1 MTAFDRIR
9 LATVM
14 FAVLAC
20 AAACNSEPPA
30 PAQMP
35 PPPAPG
41 ALADPAQQAQP
52 TPAPA
57 VPAVP
62 AAPAATAVPAAPTEP
77 APAPAVH
84 EAATVKPV
92 ARVEEEK
99 EKPAI
104 EPSKPNA
111 KVEPKESAKIA
122 AGEPEPKKSG
132 TASTKPAEPTA
143 SSKSAPPPPPAEA
156 HPNAPAPEPAKATGK
171 VTVPKTDHVHIDV
184 PKGLQHWL
192 DADTR
197 MQPWVNKVVSVADGC
212 YERERK
218 DNPKAAGV
226 IPIKITMHEN
236 ERPDADIGSVPSS
249 LGAVIACGTTK
260 LMGSRPP
267 LFTGKEGESY
277 TVKIH
282 FDK

>member
-1 MTAFDRIR
+1 MTALRIR
-9 LATVM
+9 LASVM

-20 AAACNSEPPA
+20 ALACNSEPPA

-35 PPPAPG
+35 PAPAPG

-52 TPAPA
+52 APA
-57 VPAVP
+57 T
-62 AAPAATAVPAAPTEP
+62 PAATAVPAAPSEP

-84 EAATVKPV
+84 EPAAVKPV

-99 EKPAI
+99 HEV
-104 EPSKPNA
+104 EPSKPSA
-111 KVEPKESAKIA
+111 KLEAKESAKESAKIA

-132 TASTKPAEPTA
+132 AASTKPAEPTA
-143 SSKSAPPPPPAEA
+143 SAKSAPPAPAKEAPPP
-156 HPNAPAPEPAKATGK
+156 APAPEPAKAATGK

-197 MQPWVNKVVSVADGC
+197 MQPWVNKVVSVADAC

-236 ERPDADIGSVPSS
+236 ERPDADVGSVPSS